1 MAQAQQHGFKRAA
14 KVLKRKQ
21 TKAREDKKKNIKQ
34 AIYAFEKAMKEAGGD
49 HAGHDHAGHDHAGHD
64 HAQEGHEQ
72 EHK

>member
-34 AIYAFEKAMKEAGGD
+34 AIYAFEKAMKEAGAD
-49 HAGHDHAGHDHAGHD
+49 VGHDHAGHDHAGHD
-64 HAQEGHEQ
+64 HDHEGHD
-72 EHK
+72 HK